1 MMEMPL
7 LTLDIDFPIPTYVIL
22 KDETLSPELKEH
34 FAGITN
40 VTIVTDVD
48 YIQFKDLIV

>member
-1 MMEMPL
+1 MDRSFL
-7 LTLDIDFPIPTYVIL
+7 SLDIDFPIPTYVVL
-22 KDETLSPELKEH
+22 KDETLSPELKDH
-34 FAGITN
+34 FAGMTN